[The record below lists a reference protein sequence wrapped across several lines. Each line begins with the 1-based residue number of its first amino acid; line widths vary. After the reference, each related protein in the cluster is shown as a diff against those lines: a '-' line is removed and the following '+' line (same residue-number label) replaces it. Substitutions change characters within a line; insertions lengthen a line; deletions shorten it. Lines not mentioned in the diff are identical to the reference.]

1 MSRLAT
7 DRRRTQGPRGKRPPR
22 RAVPGA
28 PGIGGSLKA
37 TCCFL
42 HMLLRHV
49 GPPSQVFPAGAE
61 GQTGPNGGARRPA
74 ALRPDCSQ
82 APERN
87 KSCVQLRLRAVT
99 WPRSH
104 TAGRRR
110 ALRL

>member
-1 MSRLAT
+1 MSRSAT
-7 DRRRTQGPRGKRPPR
+7 DLRRTQGPRGKWPPR

-28 PGIGGSLKA
+28 PGVGGSLKA
-37 TCCFL
+37 TCRFL

-49 GPPSQVFPAGAE
+49 GPPSQVLPAGAE
-61 GQTGPNGGARRPA
+61 GQTEVPGVPLR
-74 ALRPDCSQ
+74 RPDCSQ

-87 KSCVQLRLRAVT
+87 KSCVQLWLRAVT

-110 ALRL
+110 ASQL